1 MVRRVS
7 FALSAAI
14 TAIFFAFVLVMAFR
28 PSLVS
33 GFRGLTY
40 SLAFILLTLVAM
52 GGYSWW
58 RIARRNGD
66 DE

>member
-1 MVRRVS
+1 MTRRVS
-7 FALSAAI
+7 FALAFAV
-14 TAIFFAFVLVMAFR
+14 TAVFFALVLVMAFR
-28 PSLVS
+28 PSLLT

-40 SLAFILLTLVAM
+40 SFLFLLLTLVAM

-58 RIARRNGD
+58 RFGRI

>member
-1 MVRRVS
+1 MTRRVS
-7 FALSAAI
+7 FTLAFAI
-14 TAIFFAFVLVMAFR
+14 TAIFFAFVFVMAFR
-28 PSLVS
+28 PSVLT

-40 SLAFILLTLVAM
+40 SLGFILLILVAM

-58 RIARRNGD
+58 RISRI

>member
-1 MVRRVS
+1 MTRRVGFILAS
-7 FALSAAI
+7 AITSVFFALV
-14 TAIFFAFVLVMAFR
+14 FVMAFR
-28 PSLVS
+28 PSLLT

-40 SLAFILLTLVAM
+40 SLGFILLTLVAM

-58 RIARRNGD
+58 RIARI